1 MRTPALPQPGLAWR
15 PTFWLCLVGLVLPNA
30 LTLGAL
36 AAGIGT
42 PPRTAAIL
50 AFACLALVARLV
62 PFGVT
67 AALFV
72 ALVVYDA
79 VATLALLF
87 GLAPGEILTAL
98 QLSTELKLFESPL
111 YRGLIAGAL
120 LMVALNLVALARWRG
135 RMSGGNALALVAAAG
150 IVAGLDFVS
159 NTSAHYAFGSL
170 YGTGRPVES
179 AADASGFR
187 AAALTGG
194 RNAVLV
200 IVEALGH
207 FEDPA
212 LQALLLSPF
221 RDPALAARYAVTTG
235 ETTYYGSTTAGEMRE
250 LCDTRV
256 SYDELTPV
264 TASGC
269 LPVRLAARGY
279 DTVGVHNFT
288 RSFFGRD
295 AWWPQIGL
303 RSTVFGEDLTP
314 RTGRRCGGPFKAV
327 CDTDVVP
334 LLHDRL
340 QAATKPTFLYWLTL
354 STHVPIALRE
364 GTARFGCQDS
374 GGRFGHV
381 EVCNMA
387 ELWADVFASLTAMT
401 ADLPGTDI
409 LIVGD
414 HAPPL
419 WSKTGRGLFAP
430 GKVTWIRLTPK
441 PGGHAVAAIE
451 LRGSQD

>member
-1 MRTPALPQPGLAWR
+1 MRASAHPAFGPTWR
-15 PTFWLCLVGLVLPNA
+15 ATLWLCLVGLVLPNA

-50 AFACLALVARLV
+50 AFACLALVARV
-62 PFGVT
+62 APFGVT

-87 GLAPGEILTAL
+87 GLAPGEILTAVK
-98 QLSTELKLFESPL
+98 LSTELKLFESPL
-111 YRGLIAGAL
+111 YRGLIAGASL
-120 LMVALNLVALARWRG
+120 LVVGNLVALGRWRA
-135 RMSGGNALALVAAAG
+135 RITGGNALALVAAAG

-187 AAALTGG
+187 AAALKGE

-200 IVEALGH
+200 VVEALGR

-212 LQALLLSPF
+212 LQAALLSPF
-221 RDPALAARYAVTTG
+221 ADPALAARYAVSTG
-235 ETTYYGSTTAGEMRE
+235 RTTYYGSTTAGELRE
-250 LCDTRV
+250 LCDTREPFDDL
-256 SYDELTPV
+256 SAA
-264 TASGC
+264 TASRC
-269 LPVRLAARGY
+269 LPARLAARGH
-279 DTVGVHNFT
+279 DTVGIHNFT
-288 RSFFGRD
+288 RNFFGREG
-295 AWWPQIGL
+295 WWPRIGL
-303 RSTVFGEDLTP
+303 GRRIFGEDLAP

-334 LLHDRL
+334 LIHETLR
-340 QAATKPTFLYWLTL
+340 AATRPTFLYWLTL
-354 STHVPIALRE
+354 STHVPVALRE
-364 GTARFGCQDS
+364 GTDRFGCAE
-374 GGRFGHV
+374 GGAFGHV

-387 ELWADVFASLTAMT
+387 ELWADVFAGLAAMT
-401 ADLPGTDI
+401 ADLPATDI

-419 WSKTGRGLFAP
+419 WFRTGRGLFSP
-430 GKVTWIRLTPK
+430 GQVTWIRLTPK
-441 PGGHAVAAIE
+441 PGGPAVAAIG
-451 LRGSQD
+451 LRGAQN